1 MKSAGKAVLQIMAF
15 HPLIGVSGS
24 VDLKETQHFLLSC
37 YANALLTAGAVP
49 LLIPP
54 TLEGEALEDCLIR
67 LDGLFLAGGNDLAP
81 ETYGC
86 EPVEALGEVNP
97 VRDRFELHAV
107 RWAFE
112 KKMPVFGICRGMQA
126 MNVAMGGT
134 LWQDLPS
141 QYRTQTGEA
150 PLAHSQKRRDI
161 YPSHAVRIEP
171 GTLLHSLAET
181 ESLRVNSMH
190 HQAVRDAGRGLRVT
204 AWAPDGVPEAVES
217 PDHPFFLA
225 VQWHPE
231 RYFDRAKEA
240 MALFQAFAKAASAYA
255 QTREMTKNHPAF

>member
-1 MKSAGKAVLQIMAF
+1 MAF

-24 VDLKETQHFLLSC
+24 VDSKETQHFLLSC
-37 YANALLTAGAVP
+37 YANALLAAGAVP
-49 LLIPP
+49 LLLPP
-54 TLEGEALEDCLIR
+54 TLEGEALEDCLAR

-81 ETYGC
+81 ETYGS
-86 EPVEALGEVNP
+86 EPIEALGEVNP
-97 VRDRFELHAV
+97 VRDRFELSAV

-112 KKMPVFGICRGMQA
+112 RQMPVFGICRGIQA

-141 QYRTQTGEA
+141 QYRTQAGEA

-171 GTLLHSLAET
+171 GTLLFSLVGT

-190 HQAVRDAGRGLRVT
+190 HQAVRDAGRGLRIT
-204 AWAPDGVPEAVES
+204 ARATDGVPEALEC
-217 PDHPFFLA
+217 PEHPFFLA

-231 RYFDRAKEA
+231 RYFAQAKDA
-240 MALFQAFAKAASAYA
+240 MALFQAFANAASAYA
-255 QTREMTKNHPAF
+255 QA

>member
-1 MKSAGKAVLQIMAF
+1 MAV

-37 YANALLTAGAVP
+37 YANALLAAGAVP

-54 TLEGEALEDCLIR
+54 ALEGEALENCLTR
-67 LDGLFLAGGNDLAP
+67 LDGLFLAGGNDVAP

-97 VRDRFELHAV
+97 VRDRFEMAAV

-112 KKMPVFGICRGMQA
+112 KQMPVFGICRGAQV

-141 QYRTQTGEA
+141 QYRTQAGDR
-150 PLAHSQKRRDI
+150 PLAHSQKRLDV
-161 YPSHAVRIEP
+161 YPSHAVRVEP
-171 GTLLHSLAET
+171 GTLLHSLVRTET
-181 ESLRVNSMH
+181 LRVNSMH
-190 HQAVRDAGRGLRVT
+190 HQAVRAPGASLHIS
-204 AWAPDGVPEAVES
+204 AWAPDGVPEALEC

-231 RYFDRAKEA
+231 RYFSSSKDA
-240 MALFQAFAKAASAYA
+240 MALFRTFAKAASVYA
-255 QTREMTKNHPAF
+255 QNRETPETHPAFSKK